1 MITYIVT
8 GIVITGIL
16 IVIAHSF
23 FGDAG
28 YCEEERNYPESE
40 DK

>member
-1 MITYIVT
+1 MITCAVT
-8 GIVITGIL
+8 GIVSF